1 MSSKNSRI
9 SRNILNIT
17 LVVIFTFPKL
27 NFNIAGIPFY
37 IVDLLILINWFFL
50 QSNTFKRIDKSFAY
64 IIVPMIFF
72 VVLSEVL
79 ACFILDYSIEPFYTL
94 IRTLIIYSLLF
105 LLYRRISNADDFY
118 RSFVWVVRFSVIT
131 VLLVTLSSLPAT
143 RDIIAKNVFEN
154 SFLDPAKGFLDKWDR
169 HDDVEDLIRGRSLIG
184 VSIISGYYLTFIY
197 AICLLLL
204 KLSKRTFDKISLN
217 IIRYL
222 IILGVLF
229 TNSRGPIITLSVL
242 LIVEFIYLNVINKV
256 TALIQLLLLL
266 FVLSFLYSSDDVN
279 YFFNRSIVGF
289 EKLSDTEEG
298 LGDSEYE
305 RLYAYIEPFEVIQ
318 RNSFLV
324 FFGLGVS
331 DRNIID
337 YEGRNLSDH
346 AVFASAIYSYGLI
359 FASLFFVL
367 LIFLSFRIFISYSV
381 YQPNLLQIF
390 VVIFIWQLLGHAII
404 SETRGLSILIFSIFF
419 ISSGLFQKSSHNLT

>member
-9 SRNILNIT
+9 SRNILTIT

-37 IVDLLILINWFFL
+37 IVDLLIIINGFFV
-50 QSNTFKRIDKSFAY
+50 QRNTFRRIEKSLSI
-64 IIVPMIFF
+64 IIVPMIAF
-72 VVLSEVL
+72 VVLSEIFAYL
-79 ACFILDYSIEPFYTL
+79 ILDYSIEPFYTL

-105 LLYRRISNADDFY
+105 LLYRRITNTDDFY

-131 VLLVTLSSLPAT
+131 VLLVILSSLPST
-143 RDIIAKNVFEN
+143 RDIIAKSVFEN

-169 HDDVEDLIRGRSLIG
+169 HDDIEDLIRGRSLIG

-204 KLSKRTFDKISLN
+204 KLSKRVFDKVSLN

-229 TNSRGPIITLSVL
+229 TNSRGPIITLTFL
-242 LIVEFIYLNVINKV
+242 LIVEFIYLNVIHKV
-256 TALIQLLLLL
+256 TALIQVLSLL
-266 FVLSFLYSSDDVN
+266 FVFSFLYSSDDVN

-289 EKLSDTEEG
+289 TKLSDTEEG
-298 LGDSEYE
+298 LGESEFE
-305 RLYAYIEPFEVIQ
+305 RLYAYIEPFEVIK
-318 RNSFLV
+318 RNNFLV
-324 FFGLGVS
+324 FFGLGIS

-337 YEGRNLSDH
+337 YQGRNLSDH
-346 AVFASAIYSYGLI
+346 AVFASAIYSYGFI

-390 VVIFIWQLLGHAII
+390 IVIFIWQLLGHAII

>member
-1 MSSKNSRI
+1 MSSKNSKL

-50 QSNTFKRIDKSFAY
+50 QTNTFNRIEKSVAF

-72 VVLSEVL
+72 VVISEFF
-79 ACFILDYSIEPFYTL
+79 AYFILDYSIEPFYTL

-105 LLYRRISNADDFY
+105 LLYRRISNRDDFY
-118 RSFVWVVRFSVIT
+118 RSFLWVVRFSVIT

-143 RDIIAKNVFEN
+143 RDIITKNVFEI

-169 HDDVEDLIRGRSLIG
+169 HGDVEDLIRGRSLIG

-204 KLSKRTFDKISLN
+204 KLSKRAFDKISLN
-217 IIRYL
+217 IIRFL
-222 IILGVLF
+222 IIFGVLF

-242 LIVEFIYLNVINKV
+242 LIIEFIYLNVINKV

-266 FVLSFLYSSDDVN
+266 FVLSSFYSSDDIN

-289 EKLSDTEEG
+289 AKLSNTEEG
-298 LGDSEYE
+298 LGDSENE

-337 YEGRNLSDH
+337 YQGRNLSDH

-359 FASLFFVL
+359 FALLFFVL
-367 LIFLSFRIFISYSV
+367 LFVLSLRIFISYSGFQV
-381 YQPNLLQIF
+381 NLLQIF
-390 VVIFIWQLLGHAII
+390 IVIFIWQLLGHAII
-404 SETRGLSILIFSIFF
+404 SETRGLTILVVSIFL
-419 ISSGLFQKSSHNLT
+419 ISSGLFQKSSQNLT